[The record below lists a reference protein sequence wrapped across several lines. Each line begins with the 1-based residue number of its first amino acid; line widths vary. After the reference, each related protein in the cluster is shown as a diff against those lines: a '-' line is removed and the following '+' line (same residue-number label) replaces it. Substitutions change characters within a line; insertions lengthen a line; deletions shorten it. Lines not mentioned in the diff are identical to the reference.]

1 MKSLLAPLALA
12 AALACVAPQADAA
25 VTMRF
30 VPSAATVNVGQTIAF
45 DLLADIDEP
54 VIGFDFEVMFD
65 PLLATLTVGEL
76 WYRKGQQKTHLS
88 VAFGFAEVLPDRVT
102 ILARSAETADEID
115 EVRAE
120 AQRQRALGE
129 MQKPNL
135 SQADLEKA
143 RASMLKALTRLQVA
157 SRRRAPR
164 M

>member
-1 MKSLLAPLALA
+1 MANPTQLTFEL
-12 AALACVAPQADAA
+12 
-25 VTMRF
+25 VTPDHG
-30 VPSAATVNVGQTIAF
+30 VVSELV
-45 DLLADIDEP
+45 DEVQLP
-54 VIGFDFEVMFD
+54 GSEGYLGILPGHT

>member
-1 MKSLLAPLALA
+1 MANPTQLTFEL
-12 AALACVAPQADAA
+12 
-25 VTMRF
+25 VTPDHG
-30 VPSAATVNVGQTIAF
+30 VVSELV
-45 DLLADIDEP
+45 DEVQLP
-54 VIGFDFEVMFD
+54 GSEGYLGILPGHT

-102 ILARSAETADEID
+102 ILARSAETADELD

>member
-1 MKSLLAPLALA
+1 MANPTQLTFEL
-12 AALACVAPQADAA
+12 
-25 VTMRF
+25 VTPDHG
-30 VPSAATVNVGQTIAF
+30 VVSELV
-45 DLLADIDEP
+45 DEVQLP
-54 VIGFDFEVMFD
+54 GSEGYLGILPGHT

-88 VAFGFAEVLPDRVT
+88 VALGFDEVLPDWVT
-102 ILARSAETADEID
+102 IPPRRAETADEID